1 MEKLLENEATF
12 LKSLEDST
20 DSLKEGM
27 KSIDQNQDLD
37 DNTKAY
43 LKEETLELV
52 SSIEQLFKDHRRFY
66 TNLRKSVMF
75 DSFDKEKNNH

>member
-75 DSFDKEKNNH
+75 DSFDKEKK

>member
-1 MEKLLENEATF
+1 MQKLLENEATF
-12 LKSLEDST
+12 LKSLEDSI

-27 KSIDQNQDLD
+27 KSIDDSKDLD

-43 LKEETLELV
+43 LKDETLELV

-75 DSFDKEKNNH
+75 DSFEKKEK

>member
-12 LKSLEDST
+12 LKSLEDSI

-27 KSIDQNQDLD
+27 KSIDQNKDLD

-75 DSFDKEKNNH
+75 DSFDKEKK

>member
-1 MEKLLENEATF
+1 MEKLLENEAVF

-20 DSLKEGM
+20 NSLKEGM
-27 KSIDQNQDLD
+27 KSIDGHKDLD

-43 LKEETLELV
+43 LKDETLELV

-66 TNLRKSVMF
+66 TNLRKSVIF
-75 DSFDKEKNNH
+75 HSFEKKEK